1 MPLKKASSNSSKAI
15 NKAVSA
21 NIHELYHNGKKKRS
35 MKQIIAISE
44 SAARGGKKLKFS
56 KK

>member
-1 MPLKKASSNSSKAI
+1 MPLQRATSGSKKAI

-21 NIHELYHNGKKKRS
+21 NIHELYHHGKQKRS

-44 SAARGGKKLKFS
+44 NAARKPKFGKR
-56 KK
+56 

>member
-1 MPLKKASSNSSKAI
+1 MPLKKATSKSKKAI
-15 NKAVSA
+15 NKAVSE
-21 NIHELYHNGKKKRS
+21 NIHELYHHGTKPRT

-44 SAARGGKKLKFS
+44 AAARKTGKK